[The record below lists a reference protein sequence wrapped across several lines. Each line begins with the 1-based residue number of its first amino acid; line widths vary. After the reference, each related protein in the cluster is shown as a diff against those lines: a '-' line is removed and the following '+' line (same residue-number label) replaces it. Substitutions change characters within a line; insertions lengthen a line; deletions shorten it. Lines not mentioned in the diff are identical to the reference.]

1 MNHVFHN
8 IVSFEQSQDLTDRKY
23 KSESTIREL
32 KSKLS
37 SLEEEHLRAKQELQ
51 TLRKQNTTLD
61 SEYHEQ
67 EKMIN
72 QMRTKLAVLEQEI
85 KDKENLIAKSS
96 DLLGSEQDQKV
107 CLTAKL
113 KYNFFV
119 YVFVRRLKSEV
130 YHDMC
135 SNETT

>member
-1 MNHVFHN
+1 M
-8 IVSFEQSQDLTDRKY
+8 KC
-23 KSESTIREL
+23 
-32 KSKLS
+32 KLA

-51 TLRKQNTTLD
+51 SLRKQNTTLD

-67 EKMIN
+67 EKLIN

-107 CLTAKL
+107 CLNYLLNTIK
-113 KYNFFV
+113 
-119 YVFVRRLKSEV
+119 
-130 YHDMC
+130 
-135 SNETT
+135 